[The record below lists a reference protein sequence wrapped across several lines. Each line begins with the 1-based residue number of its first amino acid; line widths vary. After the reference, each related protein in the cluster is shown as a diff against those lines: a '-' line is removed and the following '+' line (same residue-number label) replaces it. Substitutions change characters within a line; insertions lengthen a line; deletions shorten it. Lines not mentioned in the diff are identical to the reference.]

1 MLENVFD
8 IPVVSIPE
16 TWHTLVKELPQDMI
30 GNIQNLP
37 ELLDTGSFSI
47 FHQLPKTGQERVL
60 NNVLGNGS
68 PPVAAIMHIMV
79 SAMGTP

>member
-1 MLENVFD
+1 MLE

-16 TWHTLVKELPQDMI
+16 TWHTLVKELPQDMV

-37 ELLDTGSFSI
+37 ELLDTGGSFSI
-47 FHQLPKTGQERVL
+47 FHQLPKTGQEGVL
-60 NNVLGNGS
+60 NNVLGDGS
-68 PPVAAIMHIMV
+68 PLVAAIMHIMV